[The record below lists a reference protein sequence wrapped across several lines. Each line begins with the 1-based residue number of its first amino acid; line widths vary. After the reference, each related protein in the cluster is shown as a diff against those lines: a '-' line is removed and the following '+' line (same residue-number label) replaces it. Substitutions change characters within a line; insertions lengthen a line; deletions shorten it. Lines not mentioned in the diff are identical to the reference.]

1 MAVMR
6 HNQFVLAVDLGTS
19 GCKCALVGL
28 DGLVQKWAF
37 RSVPLHI
44 VDQVG
49 AEQAPE
55 DWWSAFIGAALELIG
70 ALPELGGEI
79 AAICC
84 SCQGECTV
92 PVDRAGKP
100 LHRAMSWIDMRG
112 AAAIRSRAG
121 SRMFSVAGYDPVKL
135 LRWVRR
141 TGGAPALSG
150 KDPAGHMAFIQD
162 TEPAIYDQTHKFL
175 NA

>member
-1 MAVMR
+1 MAAPR
-6 HNQFVLAVDLGTS
+6 HNRFVLAVDLGTS

-55 DWWSAFIGAALELIG
+55 EWWSAFIGAARELVG
-70 ALPELGGEI
+70 ALPELDGDI

-92 PVDRAGKP
+92 AVDRTGKP
-100 LHRAMSWIDMRG
+100 LHRAISWIDMRG
-112 AAAIRSRAG
+112 AEAIRKRAG
-121 SRMFSVAGYDPVKL
+121 NGMFAVAGYDPVKL
-135 LRWVRR
+135 
-141 TGGAPALSG
+141 
-150 KDPAGHMAFIQD
+150 
-162 TEPAIYDQTHKFL
+162 
-175 NA
+175 